1 MTSTY
6 NPVFSA
12 NSYKIQIN
20 ILYNAT
26 TSKDDEVANDDNATN
41 NATNNADNN
50 PDSFNNNYYVLNTM
64 NDILIE
70 EFSTQTNY
78 DNFINKYANKDNPI
92 YIVND
97 SYYLDTNVINTI
109 KRNSSAKFPNYN
121 STIPVKKFEFKNH
134 HEKFVANKDLKKKH
148 EITLFNIFK
157 NTFLNTINELR
168 TARADIPQITNDLS
182 SATTYDELFR
192 RGSFINNDA
201 IGSELFHKY
210 IQNIYD
216 NDNTTNSKEKEALQV
231 FYNISYTNLGYKFK
245 YEYFLNPETINNI
258 FRIIQENSTNDP
270 YDRRRTPLNSN
281 STKEDIYN
289 RYYKYVFPNKK
300 DTNNLSDADKD
311 IILMFYNVYYIIKNI
326 YLLDNTIINVSNFR
340 TKNSNNNNNNNNNNI
355 ENKKYYIS
363 QVSLLDLKD
372 NITHFKIEKNKVIIF
387 IKATLKY
394 IIENP
399 ILQINYLIDDLEN
412 IRQSFSPQSNILLPK
427 DINSN
432 YSSYDK
438 IYIHD
443 KVNYSNNTHEIDNIV
458 ANARKK
464 KFIKNKEEL
473 FFNTKALKLFNYFFR
488 KKIYNTSA
496 TVSASASAPS
506 DHKIIMSNI
515 KFLLYNIFKFYN
527 SKEFKKYYIA
537 DTYIQYFNNNAP
549 LGEYFSITNG
559 KISKTTEKYE
569 VITALFTQLS
579 QQQLPSSTS
588 PSSIPKIIYQE
599 IPPSDARLTQNI
611 IYKINVVFRC
621 YFDKTGKKPTF
632 VRTLIA
638 EKCLARAQKLD
649 SDFADSL
656 YKTFNLPENYL
667 YNKLAN
673 ITRKQKAITGPENK
687 MPENKMP
694 ENKMPE
700 NKIPEN
706 KMPENKINPLAK
718 DAIITNKRG
727 GKITKKYNQNRN
739 ITLKHKNNKTVKFIN
754 NNIYQ

>member
-1 MTSTY
+1 MATTY
-6 NPVFSA
+6 NSVFLA

-20 ILYNAT
+20 ILYNSAST
-26 TSKDDEVANDDNATN
+26 KDDDIIKDDNASN
-41 NATNNADNN
+41 IAD
-50 PDSFNNNYYVLNTM
+50 SLNNNYYIINTM

-78 DNFINKYANKDNPI
+78 DNFDNNYSPTTKENPI

-134 HEKFVANKDLKKKH
+134 HEKFNANTTLKRLYQN
-148 EITLFNIFK
+148 ELFNIFK
-157 NTFLNTINELR
+157 NTFINTINELR
-168 TARADIPQITNDLS
+168 TARGDIQQITNDLS
-182 SATTYDELFR
+182 TVTTYDDLFR
-192 RGSFINNDA
+192 YGNFINNDA

-216 NDNTTNSKEKEALQV
+216 NTTNSSEKKKALQA
-231 FYNISYTNLGYKFK
+231 FYNISYNNLGNKLK
-245 YEYFLNPETINNI
+245 YEYFLNPEIINNI
-258 FRIIQENSTNDP
+258 FKIIQENSTNDP

-281 STKEDIYN
+281 NTKEDIYN
-289 RYYKYVFPNKK
+289 RYYKYIFPNKK
-300 DTNNLSDADKD
+300 DINNLSDADKD

-326 YLLDNTIINVSNFR
+326 YLLDNTIIKVTNFR
-340 TKNSNNNNNNNNNNI
+340 TKNNNNNNSNI

-412 IRQSFSPQSNILLPK
+412 VRQSFLPQSNILLPK
-427 DINSN
+427 DINTN

-443 KVNYSNNTHEIDNIV
+443 KVNYSNNTHEIDSIV
-458 ANARKK
+458 VDARKK
-464 KFIKNKEEL
+464 EFIKNKEEL
-473 FFNTKALKLFNYFFR
+473 FFNTKALKLFNYFF
-488 KKIYNTSA
+488 KKNLK
-496 TVSASASAPS
+496 PGLLP
-506 DHKIIMSNI
+506 DPIITTSNI

-527 SKEFKKYYIA
+527 NKEFKKYYIA
-537 DTYIQYFNNNAP
+537 DTYIQYFNNNSP
-549 LGEYFSITNG
+549 LDEYLSITNG
-559 KISKTTEKYE
+559 KISKTTEKYK
-569 VITALFTQLS
+569 VISALFLQLS

-588 PSSIPKIIYQE
+588 STPPTSPTSPPNIIYQE

-687 MPENKMP
+687 MPENK
-694 ENKMPE
+694 
-700 NKIPEN
+700 
-706 KMPENKINPLAK
+706 INPLAR

-739 ITLKHKNNKTVKFIN
+739 ITLKHKNNETVKFIN

>member
-1 MTSTY
+1 
-6 NPVFSA
+6 VFSA

-50 PDSFNNNYYVLNTM
+50 PDSFNNNYYILSTM

-78 DNFINKYANKDNPI
+78 DNFNKTYAKRSKDNPI

-134 HEKFVANKDLKKKH
+134 HEKFVANTDLKNKH

-168 TARADIPQITNDLS
+168 TTRADIPQITNDLS
-182 SATTYDELFR
+182 AVTTYDDLFR
-192 RGSFINNDA
+192 YGNFINNDA

-216 NDNTTNSKEKEALQV
+216 NDNTADSSKKEALQV
-231 FYNISYTNLGYKFK
+231 FYNISYTNLGYKSK

-363 QVSLLDLKD
+363 QVTLLDLKD

-443 KVNYSNNTHEIDNIV
+443 KVNYSNNTHEIDSIV

-496 TVSASASAPS
+496 SATALPSASALPS

-537 DTYIQYFNNNAP
+537 DTYIQYFNNNNAP

-559 KISKTTEKYE
+559 NISKPTEKYN

-588 PSSIPKIIYQE
+588 PSSIPKIIYQI
-599 IPPSDARLTQNI
+599 IPPSDARLTENK

-638 EKCLARAQKLD
+638 EKCLARAQNLD
-649 SDFADSL
+649 SAFSDSL

-673 ITRKQKAITGPENK
+673 ITRKQKAITA
-687 MPENKMP
+687 
-694 ENKMPE
+694 
-700 NKIPEN
+700 PEN
-706 KMPENKINPLAK
+706 KMPENKINPPAK
-718 DAIITNKRG
+718 DAVIANKRG
-727 GKITKKYNQNRN
+727 GKITKKYTQNKN
-739 ITLKHKNNKTVKFIN
+739 ITLKHKNYENVKFIN

>member
-1 MTSTY
+1 
-6 NPVFSA
+6 VFSA

-20 ILYNAT
+20 ILYNTT
-26 TSKDDEVANDDNATN
+26 TSKDDEIANDDNASN
-41 NATNNADNN
+41 ND
-50 PDSFNNNYYVLNTM
+50 DSFNNNYYILNTM

-70 EFSTQTNY
+70 EFSTQINY
-78 DNFINKYANKDNPI
+78 DNFIKKYTKDNPI

-121 STIPVKKFEFKNH
+121 STIAVKKFEFKNY
-134 HEKFVANKDLKKKH
+134 HEKFNANTNFKTKH
-148 EITLFNIFK
+148 EKTLFNIFK
-157 NTFLNTINELR
+157 TAFINTINE
-168 TARADIPQITNDLS
+168 ARPRRKPDEIRQIINGL
-182 SATTYDELFR
+182 APITTYDALFNYDD
-192 RGSFINNDA
+192 FINDDA

-216 NDNTTNSKEKEALQV
+216 NTTKDSKKEALQA
-231 FYNISYTNLGYKFK
+231 FYNISYSNLGNKFK
-245 YEYFLNPETINNI
+245 YEFFLNPETINNI
-258 FRIIQENSTNDP
+258 FKIIQENSTNDP

-281 STKEDIYN
+281 NTKEDIYN
-289 RYYKYVFPNKK
+289 RYFKYVFPNKK
-300 DTNNLSDADKD
+300 DINNLSDPDKD

-340 TKNSNNNNNNNNNNI
+340 TKTDNNI

-387 IKATLKY
+387 IKATLKF

-412 IRQSFSPQSNILLPK
+412 IRQSFLPQSNILLPK
-427 DINSN
+427 DINTN

-443 KVNYSNNTHEIDNIV
+443 KVNYSNNTNEIDSIV
-458 ANARKK
+458 VNARKK
-464 KFIKNKEEL
+464 EFIKNKEEL

-488 KKIYNTSA
+488 NKLQGTSA
-496 TVSASASAPS
+496 VLEP
-506 DHKIIMSNI
+506 KIIASNI

-527 SKEFKKYYIA
+527 AKEFKKYYIA
-537 DTYIQYFNNNAP
+537 DTYIQYFNNNIP
-549 LGEYFSITNG
+549 LGEYLSITNG
-559 KISKTTEKYE
+559 KISNLSDKYK

-588 PSSIPKIIYQE
+588 PSSLSKTIYQE
-599 IPPSDARLTQNI
+599 IPPSDARLTQNK

-649 SDFADSL
+649 SAFTETL
-656 YKTFNLPENYL
+656 YRTFNLPENYL

-673 ITRKQKAITGPENK
+673 ITRKQKAIIAPENK
-687 MPENKMP
+687 MPENKMLENKMP
-694 ENKMPE
+694 ENKMLENKMPE

-706 KMPENKINPLAK
+706 KINPLAR

-727 GKITKKYNQNRN
+727 GKITKKYNHNKN
-739 ITLKHKNNKTVKFIN
+739 ITLKHKNNENVKFIN

>member
-41 NATNNADNN
+41 NADNN

-78 DNFINKYANKDNPI
+78 DDFFNKYANKSKDNPI

-134 HEKFVANKDLKKKH
+134 HEKFDANKNLKKKH
-148 EITLFNIFK
+148 EITLFKIFK

-168 TARADIPQITNDLS
+168 TTRADIQQITDDLS
-182 SATTYDELFR
+182 DATTYDDLFR
-192 RGSFINNDA
+192 RASFINNDA

-216 NDNTTNSKEKEALQV
+216 NTIDSNEKEALQV
-231 FYNISYTNLGYKFK
+231 FYNISYTNLGNKFK

-258 FRIIQENSTNDP
+258 FKIIQENSTNDP

-281 STKEDIYN
+281 NTKEDIYN

-340 TKNSNNNNNNNNNNI
+340 TKNNNNNNNNNNI

-363 QVSLLDLKD
+363 QVTLLDLKD

-432 YSSYDK
+432 YSSYDR

-443 KVNYSNNTHEIDNIV
+443 KVNYSNNTHEIDSIV

-488 KKIYNTSA
+488 KKLYSTSA
-496 TVSASASAPS
+496 SV
-506 DHKIIMSNI
+506 DDKIIMSNI

-559 KISKTTEKYE
+559 KISNLTDKYK

-599 IPPSDARLTQNI
+599 IPPSDARLTENK

-638 EKCLARAQKLD
+638 EKCLARAQNLD
-649 SDFADSL
+649 SSFAESL

-673 ITRKQKAITGPENK
+673 ITRKQKAITAPENK
-687 MPENKMP
+687 M
-694 ENKMPE
+694 
-700 NKIPEN
+700 PEN

-718 DAIITNKRG
+718 DAVIANKRG
-727 GKITKKYNQNRN
+727 GKITKKYTQNKN
-739 ITLKHKNNKTVKFIN
+739 ITLKHKNYENVKFIN

>member
-20 ILYNAT
+20 ILYNTT
-26 TSKDDEVANDDNATN
+26 TSKDDETANDDNASN
-41 NATNNADNN
+41 ND
-50 PDSFNNNYYVLNTM
+50 DSFNNNYYILNTM

-70 EFSTQTNY
+70 EFSTQINY
-78 DNFINKYANKDNPI
+78 DNFINKYTKDNPI

-121 STIPVKKFEFKNH
+121 STIAVKKFEFKNY
-134 HEKFVANKDLKKKH
+134 HEKFNANTNFKTKH
-148 EITLFNIFK
+148 EKTLFNIFK
-157 NTFLNTINELR
+157 TAFINTINE
-168 TARADIPQITNDLS
+168 ARPRRKPDEIRQIINGL
-182 SATTYDELFR
+182 APITTYDALFNYDD
-192 RGSFINNDA
+192 FINDDA
-201 IGSELFHKY
+201 IGTELFHKY

-216 NDNTTNSKEKEALQV
+216 NTTKDSKKEALQA
-231 FYNISYTNLGYKFK
+231 FYNISYSNLGNKFK
-245 YEYFLNPETINNI
+245 YEFFLNPETINNI
-258 FRIIQENSTNDP
+258 FKIIQENSTNDP

-281 STKEDIYN
+281 NTKEDIYN
-289 RYYKYVFPNKK
+289 RYFKYVFPNKK
-300 DTNNLSDADKD
+300 DINNLSDPDKD

-340 TKNSNNNNNNNNNNI
+340 TKTDNNI

-387 IKATLKY
+387 IKATLKF

-412 IRQSFSPQSNILLPK
+412 IRQSFLPQSNILLPK
-427 DINSN
+427 DINTN

-443 KVNYSNNTHEIDNIV
+443 KVNYSNNTNEIDSIV
-458 ANARKK
+458 VNARKK
-464 KFIKNKEEL
+464 EFIKNKEEL
-473 FFNTKALKLFNYFFR
+473 FFNTKALKIFNYFFR
-488 KKIYNTSA
+488 NKLQGTS
-496 TVSASASAPS
+496 TVLEP
-506 DHKIIMSNI
+506 KIIASNI

-527 SKEFKKYYIA
+527 AKEFKKYYIA
-537 DTYIQYFNNNAP
+537 DTYIQYFNNNIP
-549 LGEYFSITNG
+549 LGEYLSITNG
-559 KISKTTEKYE
+559 KISNLTDKYK

-588 PSSIPKIIYQE
+588 SSSLSKIIYQE
-599 IPPSDARLTQNI
+599 IPPSDARLTQNK

-649 SDFADSL
+649 SAFTETL
-656 YKTFNLPENYL
+656 YRTFNLPENYL

-673 ITRKQKAITGPENK
+673 ITRKQKAIIA
-687 MPENKMP
+687 PENKMP

-700 NKIPEN
+700 NKI
-706 KMPENKINPLAK
+706 NPVTK

-727 GKITKKYNQNRN
+727 GKITKKYNHNKN
-739 ITLKHKNNKTVKFIN
+739 ITLKHKNNENVKFIN
-754 NNIYQ
+754 NNI

>member
-20 ILYNAT
+20 ILYNT
-26 TSKDDEVANDDNATN
+26 TSSKDDETTNDDNTSN
-41 NATNNADNN
+41 ND
-50 PDSFNNNYYVLNTM
+50 DSFNNNYYILNTM

-70 EFSTQTNY
+70 EFSTQINY
-78 DNFINKYANKDNPI
+78 DYFIKKYTKDNPI

-121 STIPVKKFEFKNH
+121 STIAVKKFEFKNY
-134 HEKFVANKDLKKKH
+134 HEKFNANANFKTKH
-148 EITLFNIFK
+148 EKTLFNIFK
-157 NTFLNTINELR
+157 TAFINTINE
-168 TARADIPQITNDLS
+168 ARPRRKSDEIRQIINGLAS
-182 SATTYDELFR
+182 ITTYDALFNYDD
-192 RGSFINNDA
+192 FINDDA

-216 NDNTTNSKEKEALQV
+216 NTTNDSKKEALQA
-231 FYNISYTNLGYKFK
+231 FYNISYSNLGNKFK
-245 YEYFLNPETINNI
+245 YEFFLNPETINNI
-258 FRIIQENSTNDP
+258 FKIIQENSTNDP

-281 STKEDIYN
+281 NTKEDIYN
-289 RYYKYVFPNKK
+289 RYFKYVFPNKK
-300 DTNNLSDADKD
+300 DINNLSDPDKD

-340 TKNSNNNNNNNNNNI
+340 TKTDNNI

-387 IKATLKY
+387 IKATLKF

-412 IRQSFSPQSNILLPK
+412 IRQSFLPQSNILLPK
-427 DINSN
+427 DINTN

-443 KVNYSNNTHEIDNIV
+443 KVNYSNNTNEIDSIV
-458 ANARKK
+458 VNARKK
-464 KFIKNKEEL
+464 EFIKNKEEL

-488 KKIYNTSA
+488 NKLQGRSA
-496 TVSASASAPS
+496 VLEP
-506 DHKIIMSNI
+506 KIIASNI

-527 SKEFKKYYIA
+527 AKEFKKYYIA
-537 DTYIQYFNNNAP
+537 DTYIQYFNNNIP
-549 LGEYFSITNG
+549 LREYLSITNG
-559 KISKTTEKYE
+559 KISNLTDKYK

-588 PSSIPKIIYQE
+588 PSSLSKIIYQE
-599 IPPSDARLTQNI
+599 IPPSDARLTQNK

-649 SDFADSL
+649 SAFTETL
-656 YKTFNLPENYL
+656 YRTFNLPENYL

-673 ITRKQKAITGPENK
+673 ITRKQKAIIAPENK
-687 MPENKMP
+687 MLENKML
-694 ENKMPE
+694 ENKMLE
-700 NKIPEN
+700 NKI
-706 KMPENKINPLAK
+706 PENKINPLAR

-727 GKITKKYNQNRN
+727 GKITKKYNHNKN
-739 ITLKHKNNKTVKFIN
+739 ITLKHKNNENVKFIN

>member
-20 ILYNAT
+20 ILYNTT
-26 TSKDDEVANDDNATN
+26 TSKDDETANDDNASN
-41 NATNNADNN
+41 ND
-50 PDSFNNNYYVLNTM
+50 DSFNNNYYILNTM

-70 EFSTQTNY
+70 EFSTQINY
-78 DNFINKYANKDNPI
+78 DNFINKYTKDNPI

-121 STIPVKKFEFKNH
+121 STIAVKKFEFKNY
-134 HEKFVANKDLKKKH
+134 HEKFNANTNFKTKH
-148 EITLFNIFK
+148 EKTLFNIFK
-157 NTFLNTINELR
+157 TAFINTINE
-168 TARADIPQITNDLS
+168 ARPRRKPDEIRQIINGL
-182 SATTYDELFR
+182 APITTYDALFNYDD
-192 RGSFINNDA
+192 FINDDA

-216 NDNTTNSKEKEALQV
+216 NTTNDSKKEALQA
-231 FYNISYTNLGYKFK
+231 FYNISYSNLGNKFK
-245 YEYFLNPETINNI
+245 YEFFLNPETINNI
-258 FRIIQENSTNDP
+258 FKIIQENSTNDP

-281 STKEDIYN
+281 NTKEDIYN
-289 RYYKYVFPNKK
+289 RYFKYVFPNKK
-300 DTNNLSDADKD
+300 DINNLSDPDKD

-340 TKNSNNNNNNNNNNI
+340 TKTDNNI

-387 IKATLKY
+387 IKATLKF

-412 IRQSFSPQSNILLPK
+412 IRQSFLPQSNILLPK
-427 DINSN
+427 DINTN

-443 KVNYSNNTHEIDNIV
+443 KVNYSNNTNEIDSIV
-458 ANARKK
+458 VNARKK
-464 KFIKNKEEL
+464 EFIKNKEEL

-488 KKIYNTSA
+488 NKLQGTS
-496 TVSASASAPS
+496 TVLEP
-506 DHKIIMSNI
+506 KIIASNI

-527 SKEFKKYYIA
+527 AKEFKKYYIA
-537 DTYIQYFNNNAP
+537 DTYIQYFNNNIP
-549 LGEYFSITNG
+549 LGEYLSITNG
-559 KISKTTEKYE
+559 KISNLTDKYK

-588 PSSIPKIIYQE
+588 SSSLSKIIYQE
-599 IPPSDARLTQNI
+599 IPPSDARLTQNK

-649 SDFADSL
+649 SAFTETL
-656 YKTFNLPENYL
+656 YRTFNLPENYL

-673 ITRKQKAITGPENK
+673 ITRKQKAIIAPENK
-687 MPENKMP
+687 MPENKML
-694 ENKMPE
+694 
-700 NKIPEN
+700 
-706 KMPENKINPLAK
+706 ENKINPVTK

-727 GKITKKYNQNRN
+727 GKITKKYNHNKN
-739 ITLKHKNNKTVKFIN
+739 ITLKHKNNENVKFIN

>member
-20 ILYNAT
+20 ILYNTT
-26 TSKDDEVANDDNATN
+26 TSKDDETANDDNASN
-41 NATNNADNN
+41 ND
-50 PDSFNNNYYVLNTM
+50 DSFNNNYYILNTM

-70 EFSTQTNY
+70 EFSTQINY
-78 DNFINKYANKDNPI
+78 DNFINKYTKDNPI

-121 STIPVKKFEFKNH
+121 STIAVKKFEFKNY
-134 HEKFVANKDLKKKH
+134 HEKFNANTNFKTKH
-148 EITLFNIFK
+148 EKTLFNIFK
-157 NTFLNTINELR
+157 TAFINTINE
-168 TARADIPQITNDLS
+168 ARPRRKPDEIRQIINGL
-182 SATTYDELFR
+182 APITTYDALFNYDD
-192 RGSFINNDA
+192 FINDDA
-201 IGSELFHKY
+201 IGTELFHKY

-216 NDNTTNSKEKEALQV
+216 NTTKDSKKEALQA
-231 FYNISYTNLGYKFK
+231 FYNISYSNLGNKFK
-245 YEYFLNPETINNI
+245 YEFFLNPETINNI
-258 FRIIQENSTNDP
+258 FKIIQENSTNDP

-281 STKEDIYN
+281 NTKEDIYN
-289 RYYKYVFPNKK
+289 RYFKYVFPNKK
-300 DTNNLSDADKD
+300 DINNLSDPDKD

-340 TKNSNNNNNNNNNNI
+340 TKTDNNI

-387 IKATLKY
+387 IKATLKF

-412 IRQSFSPQSNILLPK
+412 IRQSFLPQSNILLPK
-427 DINSN
+427 DINTN

-443 KVNYSNNTHEIDNIV
+443 KVNYSNNTNEIDSIV
-458 ANARKK
+458 VNARKK
-464 KFIKNKEEL
+464 EFIKNKEEL
-473 FFNTKALKLFNYFFR
+473 FFNTKALKIFNYFFR
-488 KKIYNTSA
+488 NKLQGTS
-496 TVSASASAPS
+496 TVLEP
-506 DHKIIMSNI
+506 KIIASNI

-527 SKEFKKYYIA
+527 AKEFKKYYIA
-537 DTYIQYFNNNAP
+537 DTYIQYFNNNIP
-549 LGEYFSITNG
+549 LGEYLSITNG
-559 KISKTTEKYE
+559 KISNLTDKYK

-588 PSSIPKIIYQE
+588 SSSLSKIIYQE
-599 IPPSDARLTQNI
+599 IPPSDARLTQNK

-649 SDFADSL
+649 SAFTETL
-656 YKTFNLPENYL
+656 YRTFNLPENYL

-673 ITRKQKAITGPENK
+673 ITRKQKAIIA
-687 MPENKMP
+687 PENKMP

-700 NKIPEN
+700 NKI
-706 KMPENKINPLAK
+706 NPVTK

-727 GKITKKYNQNRN
+727 GKITKKYNHNKN
-739 ITLKHKNNKTVKFIN
+739 ITLKHKNNENVKFIN

>member
-20 ILYNAT
+20 ILYNT
-26 TSKDDEVANDDNATN
+26 TSSKDDETTNDDNTSN
-41 NATNNADNN
+41 ND
-50 PDSFNNNYYVLNTM
+50 DSFNNNYYILNTM

-70 EFSTQTNY
+70 EFSTQINY
-78 DNFINKYANKDNPI
+78 DYFIKKYTKDNPI

-121 STIPVKKFEFKNH
+121 STIAVKKFEFKNY
-134 HEKFVANKDLKKKH
+134 HEKFNANANFKTKH
-148 EITLFNIFK
+148 EKTLFNIFK
-157 NTFLNTINELR
+157 TAFINTINE
-168 TARADIPQITNDLS
+168 ARPRRKSDEIRQIINGLAS
-182 SATTYDELFR
+182 ITTYDALFNYDD
-192 RGSFINNDA
+192 FINDDA

-216 NDNTTNSKEKEALQV
+216 NTTNDSKKEALQA
-231 FYNISYTNLGYKFK
+231 FYNISYSNLGNKFK
-245 YEYFLNPETINNI
+245 YEFFLNPETINNI
-258 FRIIQENSTNDP
+258 FKIIQENSTNDP

-281 STKEDIYN
+281 NTKEDIYN
-289 RYYKYVFPNKK
+289 RYFKYVFPNKK
-300 DTNNLSDADKD
+300 DINNLSDPDKD

-340 TKNSNNNNNNNNNNI
+340 TKTDNNI

-387 IKATLKY
+387 IKATLKF

-412 IRQSFSPQSNILLPK
+412 IRQSFLPQSNILLPK
-427 DINSN
+427 DINTN

-443 KVNYSNNTHEIDNIV
+443 KVNYSNNTNEIDSIV
-458 ANARKK
+458 VNARKK
-464 KFIKNKEEL
+464 EFIKNKEEL

-488 KKIYNTSA
+488 NKLQGTS
-496 TVSASASAPS
+496 TVLEP
-506 DHKIIMSNI
+506 KIIASNI

-527 SKEFKKYYIA
+527 AKEFKKYYIA
-537 DTYIQYFNNNAP
+537 DTYIQYFNNNIP
-549 LGEYFSITNG
+549 LGEYLSITNG
-559 KISKTTEKYE
+559 KISNLTDKYK

-588 PSSIPKIIYQE
+588 SSSLSKIIYQE
-599 IPPSDARLTQNI
+599 IPPSDARLTQNK

-649 SDFADSL
+649 SAFTETL
-656 YKTFNLPENYL
+656 YRTFNLPENYL

-673 ITRKQKAITGPENK
+673 ITRKQKAIIA
-687 MPENKMP
+687 PENKMP

-700 NKIPEN
+700 NKI
-706 KMPENKINPLAK
+706 NPVTK

-727 GKITKKYNQNRN
+727 GKITKKYNHNKN
-739 ITLKHKNNKTVKFIN
+739 ITLKHKNNENVKFIN

>member
-20 ILYNAT
+20 ILYNTT
-26 TSKDDEVANDDNATN
+26 TSKDDETANDDNASN
-41 NATNNADNN
+41 ND
-50 PDSFNNNYYVLNTM
+50 DSFNNNYYILNTM

-70 EFSTQTNY
+70 EFSTQINY
-78 DNFINKYANKDNPI
+78 DNFINKYTKDNPI

-121 STIPVKKFEFKNH
+121 STIAVKKFEFKNY
-134 HEKFVANKDLKKKH
+134 HEKFNANTNFKTKH
-148 EITLFNIFK
+148 EKTLFNIFK
-157 NTFLNTINELR
+157 TAFINTINE
-168 TARADIPQITNDLS
+168 ARPRRKPDEIRQIINGL
-182 SATTYDELFR
+182 APITTYDALFNYDD
-192 RGSFINNDA
+192 FINDDA
-201 IGSELFHKY
+201 IGTELFHKY

-216 NDNTTNSKEKEALQV
+216 NTTKDSKKEALQA
-231 FYNISYTNLGYKFK
+231 FYNISYSNLGNKFK
-245 YEYFLNPETINNI
+245 YEFFLNPETINNI
-258 FRIIQENSTNDP
+258 FKIIQENSTNDP

-281 STKEDIYN
+281 NTKEDIYN
-289 RYYKYVFPNKK
+289 RYFKYVFPNKK
-300 DTNNLSDADKD
+300 DINNLSDPDKD

-340 TKNSNNNNNNNNNNI
+340 TKTDNNI

-387 IKATLKY
+387 IKATLKF

-412 IRQSFSPQSNILLPK
+412 IRQSFLPQSNILLPK
-427 DINSN
+427 DINTN

-443 KVNYSNNTHEIDNIV
+443 KVNYSNNTNEIDSIV
-458 ANARKK
+458 VNARKK
-464 KFIKNKEEL
+464 EFIKNKEEL

-488 KKIYNTSA
+488 NKLQGTS
-496 TVSASASAPS
+496 TVLEP
-506 DHKIIMSNI
+506 KIIASNI

-527 SKEFKKYYIA
+527 AKEFKKYYIA
-537 DTYIQYFNNNAP
+537 DTYIQYFNNNIP
-549 LGEYFSITNG
+549 LGEYLSITNG
-559 KISKTTEKYE
+559 KISNLTDKYK

-588 PSSIPKIIYQE
+588 SSSLSKIIYQE
-599 IPPSDARLTQNI
+599 IPPSDARLTQNK

-649 SDFADSL
+649 SAFTETL
-656 YKTFNLPENYL
+656 YRTFNLPENYL

-673 ITRKQKAITGPENK
+673 ITRKQKAIIA
-687 MPENKMP
+687 PENKMP

-700 NKIPEN
+700 NKI
-706 KMPENKINPLAK
+706 NPVTK

-727 GKITKKYNQNRN
+727 GKITKKYNHNKN
-739 ITLKHKNNKTVKFIN
+739 ITLKHKNNENVKFIN

>member
-50 PDSFNNNYYVLNTM
+50 ADSFNNNYYILNTM

-78 DNFINKYANKDNPI
+78 DNFIKKYANTSKDNPI

-121 STIPVKKFEFKNH
+121 STIAVKKFEFKNH
-134 HEKFVANKDLKKKH
+134 HEKFVANTNLKPTH
-148 EITLFNIFK
+148 EKTLFNIFK
-157 NTFLNTINELR
+157 TAFINTINETRPRRKSDEIL
-168 TARADIPQITNDLS
+168 QIVNRL
-182 SATTYDELFR
+182 APITTYDALFN
-192 RGSFINNDA
+192 SDDFINDDA

-216 NDNTTNSKEKEALQV
+216 NTITSSEKEALQA
-231 FYNISYTNLGYKFK
+231 FYNISYNNLGNKFK

-258 FRIIQENSTNDP
+258 FKIIQENSTNDP

-281 STKEDIYN
+281 NTKEDIYN

-340 TKNSNNNNNNNNNNI
+340 TKNNNNNNNNSNNNI

-387 IKATLKY
+387 IKATLKF

-443 KVNYSNNTHEIDNIV
+443 KVNYSNNTHEIDSIV

-496 TVSASASAPS
+496 SASVTSASVTAPVS
-506 DHKIIMSNI
+506 VDQKIITSNI

-549 LGEYFSITNG
+549 LGKYFSITNG
-559 KISKTTEKYE
+559 NISKTTEKYE

-579 QQQLPSSTS
+579 QQQLPSSAS
-588 PSSIPKIIYQE
+588 PSSLPKIIYQI
-599 IPPSDARLTQNI
+599 IPPSDARLTENK

-638 EKCLARAQKLD
+638 EKCLARAQTLD
-649 SDFADSL
+649 SAFTDSL

-687 MPENKMP
+687 MPENKML
-694 ENKMPE
+694 ENKML
-700 NKIPEN
+700 
-706 KMPENKINPLAK
+706 ENKINPPAK
-718 DAIITNKRG
+718 DAVIANKRG
-727 GKITKKYNQNRN
+727 GKITKKYTQNKN
-739 ITLKHKNNKTVKFIN
+739 ITLKHKNYENVKFIN
-754 NNIYQ
+754 NNNYQ